1 MNPDTAEPS
10 IKVLPYDA
18 SRFLTNENAICEYLN
33 EVLQHDDPQ
42 LLLLALGDI
51 AKARGINQ
59 MARAAGVE
67 RENLYTSPA
76 QEAAPRYDTVFKLLR
91 ATGLR
96 LAVHPLAQ

>member
-1 MNPDTAEPS
+1 MNPDTAEQN
-10 IKVLPYDA
+10 IKILPYDA
-18 SRFLTNENAICEYLN
+18 SRFLTNEDAICEYLN

-59 MARAAGVE
+59 MAHAAGVE
-67 RENLYTSPA
+67 RESLYKSLTQGA
-76 QEAAPRYDTVFKLLR
+76 KPRYDTVFKLLR